1 MASCACDLT
10 RQNCL
15 VPLDYE
21 YLFYNFELEI
31 KTNSKKLTNSY
42 QENEFGAHSFDI
54 GRRLALIATA
64 DDFLGDFP
72 STFSSSISMTSL
84 SSSSSASNLITLA
97 TLWVTFGGLAS
108 TGDLHLE
115 QSDSKSV

>member
-1 MASCACDLT
+1 MLANS
-10 RQNCL
+10 
-15 VPLDYE
+15 LDHE
-21 YLFYNFELEI
+21 WLFYDFELE
-31 KTNSKKLTNSY
+31 KKNCLKSY